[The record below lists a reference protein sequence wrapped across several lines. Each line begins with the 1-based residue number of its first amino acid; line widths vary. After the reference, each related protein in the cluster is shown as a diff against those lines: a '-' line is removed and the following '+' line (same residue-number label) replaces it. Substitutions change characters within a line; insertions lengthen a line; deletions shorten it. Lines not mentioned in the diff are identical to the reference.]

1 MDKEAQFYEKIN
13 QHLREVAARLALFIE
28 NVLSSLF
35 DDWWSKAVINTLSFQ
50 QKKRLEQKNITS
62 LKGLDLAALLR
73 VLDQNWYQISNKLG
87 LTPED
92 RHFVKEMQTI
102 RNRWAHADTEGF
114 VIDDIYRDIDTIQR
128 FATVIK
134 ADKKLRPYQIF

>member
-50 QKKRLEQKNITS
+50 QKKRLEQKKHYFTKRAGPCCE
-62 LKGLDLAALLR
+62 LCYA
-73 VLDQNWYQISNKLG
+73 V
-87 LTPED
+87 
-92 RHFVKEMQTI
+92 
-102 RNRWAHADTEGF
+102 
-114 VIDDIYRDIDTIQR
+114 
-128 FATVIK
+128 
-134 ADKKLRPYQIF
+134 